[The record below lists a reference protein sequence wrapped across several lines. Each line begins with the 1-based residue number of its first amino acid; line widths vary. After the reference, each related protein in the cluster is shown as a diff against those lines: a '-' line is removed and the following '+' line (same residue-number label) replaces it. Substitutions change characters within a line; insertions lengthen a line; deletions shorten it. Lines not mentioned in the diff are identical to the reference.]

1 MANGIQQKP
10 KMKKSVLLL
19 TGKVF
24 FSLKEAEMVDVS
36 FEINEKNM
44 EPDDMK
50 DVLDILFLKYVR
62 KRINESVESVCC
74 KIHGKQP
81 SVLVKGQSLDDLSY
95 VVSGCCEEFINK
107 VKKKI

>member
-1 MANGIQQKP
+1 
-10 KMKKSVLLL
+10 
-19 TGKVF
+19 
-24 FSLKEAEMVDVS
+24 MVDVS
-36 FEINEKNM
+36 FEINGDNM

-62 KRINESVESVCC
+62 KRINESVASICC